1 MSKKIRFS
9 QPCATQ
15 WDYYNKMYARHK
27 FSIDEFY
34 LRISQRALHPFADWQ
49 TNQMGQ
55 FIWQLW
61 FADAKKEMLHLFFMD
76 ASLRDLLETLPLD
89 DLDGIKEYIA
99 ENGNS
104 SEQDFLKLDNFYFG
118 IHIPYENKYRGYA
131 FHLMNNQDNQMI
143 LTWSNGE
150 YSKNSGW
157 LSDENYKV
165 RLKENSENAKAMTRM
180 FRLAINTIAYMK
192 VFPECIKDGAPEN
205 LKEMNF
211 QNSFTLQVAEKVNPI
226 ISNLKNGKMLTPHD
240 RRGYFKRLRSDKFT
254 HKQGQLIFVSET
266 MVNGKAKTVFNTEKI
281 NEIETLT

>member
-1 MSKKIRFS
+1 
-9 QPCATQ
+9 
-15 WDYYNKMYARHK
+15 
-27 FSIDEFY
+27 
-34 LRISQRALHPFADWQ
+34 
-49 TNQMGQ
+49 
-55 FIWQLW
+55 
-61 FADAKKEMLHLFFMD
+61 
-76 ASLRDLLETLPLD
+76 
-89 DLDGIKEYIA
+89 
-99 ENGNS
+99 
-104 SEQDFLKLDNFYFG
+104 
-118 IHIPYENKYRGYA
+118 
-131 FHLMNNQDNQMI
+131 MI
-143 LTWSNGE
+143 LAWSNGE

-157 LSDENYKV
+157 LSDEDYKA

-192 VFPECIKDGAPEN
+192 VFPEYIKDGAPEN

-226 ISNLKNGKMLTPHD
+226 ISNLKNGKMLTPHY